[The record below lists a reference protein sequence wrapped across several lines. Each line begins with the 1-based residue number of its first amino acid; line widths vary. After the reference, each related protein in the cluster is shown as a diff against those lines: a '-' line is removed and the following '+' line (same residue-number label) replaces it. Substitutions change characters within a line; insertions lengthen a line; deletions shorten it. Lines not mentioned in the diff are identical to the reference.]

1 MGEKEQQKAKDL
13 WNAIQ
18 RAGGKLPEFWEI
30 SIVIENGA
38 AWVFLSNDMD
48 AVEFPSNQDSLAEA
62 INDAV
67 AFALEKG
74 GQQ

>member
-1 MGEKEQQKAKDL
+1 MGEKEQKKAKDL

-18 RAGGKLPEFWEI
+18 RAGGELPELWEI

-38 AWVFLSNDMD
+38 AFVFLSYDMD
-48 AVEFPSNQDSLAEA
+48 HVEFPSNQDSLAEA

-67 AFALEKG
+67 AFALDKG
-74 GQQ
+74 GA